1 MPTLPK
7 RYKLVFHVPPS
18 HLTQCKTALFATGAG
33 TYPGG
38 KYSHACFETRGT
50 GQFRPNA
57 GADPA
62 IGKVG
67 EVERVEEVK
76 VEMICV
82 GRDVAEKAVREL
94 ERVHPYEEV
103 AVEVYGLED
112 I

>member
-1 MPTLPK
+1 M
-7 RYKLVFHVPPS
+7 
-18 HLTQCKTALFATGAG
+18 
-33 TYPGG
+33 
-38 KYSHACFETRGT
+38 
-50 GQFRPNA
+50 
-57 GADPA
+57 
-62 IGKVG
+62 
-67 EVERVEEVK
+67 EEVK